1 MPLRGEGRCACAPHA
16 HAPNRGGRRGNFL
29 GNQLR
34 SPVLPLSPQ
43 CAASP
48 GILLSSSEMT
58 KRSATAQPGHRLP
71 SRCFLRLPEGR
82 CERSRVFCCMG
93 WAGYGPSSPLRG
105 AAVPCAIGTPKLGPS
120 ATSPI
125 RGVSLLGSQPQMAEV
140 GAEGWPHTPGASPA
154 VCRICPAGMDPGE
167 PPPAQPQGWAG
178 AALSQC
184 AVCPVLSSLQKGKF
198 PSCNFFASQLRV
210 FPGICFHVI

>member
-105 AAVPCAIGTPKLGPS
+105 AAVPCAIGDAEAWPQCYLSHPWGLPAWLPAPNGRGGSRGLASHPRSLPCCLQDPSCRDGSWRASPSTAAGPGWGCPL
-120 ATSPI
+120 AM
-125 RGVSLLGSQPQMAEV
+125 RGVPGPVLPPERKISLL
-140 GAEGWPHTPGASPA
+140 
-154 VCRICPAGMDPGE
+154 
-167 PPPAQPQGWAG
+167 
-178 AALSQC
+178 
-184 AVCPVLSSLQKGKF
+184 
-198 PSCNFFASQLRV
+198 
-210 FPGICFHVI
+210 